1 MLRSLAVIGAT
12 LLFVATGT
20 ARAQVTLTV
29 TCFAGAGFA
38 EACRTATDEWSRRTG
53 NAVRLLYQPEDTTL
67 VYESARSTLE
77 NGSDAVD
84 VFQVDVIW
92 PGALAPWL
100 VDLRPLVP
108 PAEVEAHFPQ
118 IVANNTVQGRL
129 VAMPW
134 YTDAG
139 LLYYRRDLLA
149 KHGFA
154 PPRTWTELEAA
165 AKAVLVAEHR
175 AGNRE
180 LQGFLWQGRAYEGLT
195 CNALEWVDSFGGGS
209 IVDPDGRVSINN
221 PRAVRALERAASWL
235 GSITPW
241 AVLFYAEAETRD
253 LFRSGNAVFMRNWPF
268 AWHELNRPDSPV
280 AGKVGVIAL
289 PMEEPDGKH
298 SGTLGGWNLAVSAHS
313 RHVAEAVDLVRFMT
327 GREEQKRRAIRWS
340 YSPTFP
346 ALYEDPEV
354 LAATP
359 FLRDQLGTLLTAVAR
374 PAQRTGR
381 QYTAVS
387 AAFWTAVHATL
398 SGRGDAR
405 RNLGEAEL
413 TLRGLSNGGA
423 W

>member
-1 MLRSLAVIGAT
+1 MLPSWAVAGA
-12 LLFVATGT
+12 LLLCMTAGT

-77 NGSDAVD
+77 SGSDAVD

-92 PGALAPWL
+92 PGALAPRL

-108 PAEVEAHFPQ
+108 AAEVEAHFPQ

-139 LLYYRRDLLA
+139 LLYYRKDLLA

-154 PPRTWTELEAA
+154 PPRTWAELEAA
-165 AKAVLVAEHR
+165 AKAVLAAEHR

-195 CNALEWVDSFGGGS
+195 CNALEWIDSFGGGG
-209 IVDPDGRVSINN
+209 IVEPDGRVSINN
-221 PRAVRALERAASWL
+221 PRAVRALDRAASWL

-289 PMEEPDGKH
+289 PMGEPDGKH
-298 SGTLGGWNLAVSAHS
+298 SGTLGGWNLAVSSHS

-340 YSPTFP
+340 YSPTIP

-354 LAATP
+354 LSATP
-359 FLRDQLGTLLTAVAR
+359 FLRDQLGTLLAAVAR

-387 AAFWTAVHATL
+387 AAFWSAVHATL
-398 SGRGDAR
+398 SGQGDAG
-405 RNLGEAEL
+405 RNLGEVER
-413 TLRGLSNGGA
+413 TLERLSNGGK